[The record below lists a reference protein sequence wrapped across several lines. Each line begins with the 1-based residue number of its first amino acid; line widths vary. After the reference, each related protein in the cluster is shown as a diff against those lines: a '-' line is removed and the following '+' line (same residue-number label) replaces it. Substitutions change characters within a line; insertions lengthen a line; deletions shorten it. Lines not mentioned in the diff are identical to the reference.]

1 MFTFI
6 EVQTV
11 FAVVY
16 VVDVVVPVPRRMDRV
31 QERMLLSF
39 LPFAWIDVG
48 GLELVARN

>member
-1 MFTFI
+1 MI
-6 EVQTV
+6 RWWLASRLE
-11 FAVVY
+11 VY